1 MAKARIAP
9 SPADQRNY
17 EALELLRMSVARLP
31 PQRRAFTW
39 LRRQL
44 EGLDGGR
51 A

>member
-17 EALELLRMSVARLP
+17 EALELLRMSVAGLP
-31 PQRRAFTW
+31 PQRRAFTC
-39 LRRQL
+39 LRRQV
-44 EGLDGGR
+44 EGLGGGR

>member
-9 SPADQRNY
+9 SPADQRSN
-17 EALELLRMSVARLP
+17 EALELLSMSVASLP
-31 PQRRAFTW
+31 PQRLAFTW

-44 EGLDGGR
+44 EGLDGGS